1 MLLSSKNS
9 VGFYKY
15 CVIFVECIRQFDIL
29 TILSL
34 LINEYGMSFHLFL
47 FKFHQ
52 CFVVL
57 VYKFLASSVRF
68 IPKHF
73 IIFNTIVNGI
83 AFLIFFSD
91 CSWLIYWN
99 ITNLYILILYLATLL
114 SSFISYNC
122 VHIREISRTF
132 YIKITSSATR
142 EIFTPSFPIWM
153 HLFVCF
159 FLAHLL
165 WLVLLILCWLVV
177 VRESILVLFLIFQRK
192 SFKFFSICYDASY
205 GLGWFLYFLF

>member
-142 EIFTPSFPIWM
+142 ENLYSFLSNM
-153 HLFVCF
+153 NAFVC
-159 FLAHLL
+159 L
-165 WLVLLILCWLVV
+165 
-177 VRESILVLFLIFQRK
+177 
-192 SFKFFSICYDASY
+192 FFSCPPALVSTSNTLLTSSGERKHPCLVSDLSEEK
-205 GLGWFLYFLF
+205 L